1 MVEIHSSA
9 FFYFVCISIYTNAAE
24 IYMGG
29 MGFCLSGS
37 FQAGGEEKGPHVHKK
52 AAEDILYLPAIQ
64 PRAK

>member
-1 MVEIHSSA
+1 
-9 FFYFVCISIYTNAAE
+9 
-24 IYMGG
+24 MGG

-37 FQAGGEEKGPHVHKK
+37 FQAGGEGKGPHVHKK